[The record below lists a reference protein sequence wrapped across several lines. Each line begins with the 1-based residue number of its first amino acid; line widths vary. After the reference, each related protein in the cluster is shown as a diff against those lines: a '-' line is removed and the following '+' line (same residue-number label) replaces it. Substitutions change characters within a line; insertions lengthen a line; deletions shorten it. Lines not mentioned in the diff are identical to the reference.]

1 VLLLHFPLQCSENS
15 NFWGTSANCGS
26 SKHSYSSSTVPEY
39 RGSVGAGP
47 YDLLHT
53 LPPNATEYIFQ
64 ALRPRM
70 IFSAHSHKFCD
81 RTHSDGTREITVPAM
96 SWDARND
103 PAFVVATFKRNDRI
117 VIIRHCALAKESNV
131 LIAYFSVVVVFLSSM
146 VFAKSSRVLSLGS

>member
-1 VLLLHFPLQCSENS
+1 
-15 NFWGTSANCGS
+15 
-26 SKHSYSSSTVPEY
+26 
-39 RGSVGAGP
+39 
-47 YDLLHT
+47 
-53 LPPNATEYIFQ
+53 
-64 ALRPRM
+64 M

-146 VFAKSSRVLSLGS
+146 VFTKSSRVLSLGS